1 MNSYSYTNIDPNVA
15 ASMGAVFGAM
25 MFVWVIV
32 ICAVSAIM
40 IISMWK
46 IFTKAGKPGWASI
59 VPIYNVITL
68 FKIVGLNPYLIFL
81 YLTLIIPPIGVIV
94 AIVLSIM
101 SAVKLTK
108 AFGEEGAFAVGLIF
122 LPIIFYPILAFGKAK
137 YVLNDADPV
146 SQDSAPQAPVAQEP
160 VVQAQNTPDNTN
172 TSAPQ
177 I

>member
-1 MNSYSYTNIDPNVA
+1 MNSYSYSGSTNLDPNVA
-15 ASMGAVFGAM
+15 AGMGAVFGAM

-32 ICAVSAIM
+32 VCAVSVIM

-59 VPIYNVITL
+59 VPIYNIITL

-81 YLTLIIPPIGVIV
+81 YLTLIIPPIGAIV
-94 AIVLSIM
+94 AIVLGIM

-137 YVLNDADPV
+137 YVLNDTKPADPV

-160 VVQAQNTPDNTN
+160 VSDNTDN
-172 TSAPQ
+172 SAPQ